1 MRMSLFSLL
10 FLNSFVLVMLI
21 VDVVLV
27 SAQCQN
33 DQSRLLRQLES
44 SFSYNPTSSGK
55 LVPLKWNQST
65 DCCFWDGVHCDGDG
79 HVISLDLNSR
89 SISSSIDN
97 SSSLF
102 RLQHLQWL
110 NLAYNKFKP
119 VFPTVFDK
127 LENLSY
133 LNLSNAGFKG
143 KIPIEISR
151 LTRLVTLDLSV
162 SSLLGRSLKLEK
174 PNLEMLVQNLK
185 RLRFL
190 YLDGVNISAT
200 GNEWCKAL
208 LPLTE
213 LQELSMSYCYLSGP
227 ILSSLSSLRSLSVIR
242 LDNNN
247 LSASVPQFFTEFEN
261 LTSLR
266 LTATGLRGRVPE
278 DIFQI
283 RTLQILDLSTN
294 KLLEGSFPNFPLNA
308 SLQTLT
314 LSGTNFRGQVPESI
328 GNLEQLTRIELVG
341 CNFSGAIPKTM
352 KNLTQLV
359 YLDFSFNHFSG
370 PIPPFSSSRNLTQ
383 LSLAHNQ
390 LKGTIDS
397 TNWSGLSKLVSIDL
411 QNNMLSGTIPPNL
424 FCIPSLRRLFLSQN
438 QFKGNLGDLHCRASS
453 LLDTFD
459 LSSNKLQ
466 GQFPMSVFELRGLK
480 FLSLSSNNFSGLI
493 PMRAL
498 QNLKNLSS
506 LDLSYNS
513 LSIDATDTN
522 VSSLSFP
529 NITTLKLISCNLTE
543 FPDFLTYQ
551 SRLSYLDLSNN
562 QIQGKIPNWIWK
574 VRSLRYLNLSKNFL
588 VKFERSLEDINSSL
602 NVLDLHGNRLQG
614 KIEILPSSATYLDY
628 SNNNFNS
635 VLPAQIGDFLQ
646 FAYFFSVSG
655 NNFKGSIPKS
665 ICSSLYLRVLDMSDN
680 YLSGPIPKCLTR
692 MSASLGVLN
701 LRGNNLSGIISD
713 TFPESCKL
721 QTLDLNQNRLEGK
734 VPESLGNC
742 KKLEVVKIG
751 NNQISGSFPCH
762 LKNISK
768 LRILVLR
775 SNKFNGSIHCHKNN
789 IGWPMLQ
796 IVDLAS
802 NNFSGKL
809 HQKCLA
815 TWKGMQVPENE
826 DQSKVK
832 HLEFQFLEFY
842 PNHYQDAITVT
853 IKGLEL
859 ELVKILTVFTT
870 IDISCNNF
878 EGRIPEVIGT
888 FKELY
893 GLNFSHNAFTGSM
906 PSFLGNLQQL
916 ESLDLS
922 SNYLSGGIP
931 LQLVNLNF
939 LSFLN
944 VSNNK
949 LFGQI
954 PTGTQL
960 QTFSKA
966 SFENNPGLC
975 GAPLTVKC
983 ANVFRP
989 TTHTVPE
996 LQSVDG
1002 LDWLFIFLGVGFGA
1016 GAAAFAVP
1024 LLLWKTA
1031 SKWVDGNVD
1040 KILEII
1046 LPKVGLTY
1054 TRPSDLK
1061 VEADENPEEDKTE
1074 IYDDDE
1080 EDEDEESKETTEEF
1094 CGRYCVFCSK
1104 LDNNTMKK
1112 VIHDLCC
1119 TCYDSPYLSPSTST
1133 SSSFSP

>member
-1 MRMSLFSLL
+1 MSLFSLL

-294 KLLEGSFPNFPLNA
+294 KLLEGSFQNFPLNA

-588 VKFERSLEDINSSL
+588 VKFERSLENINSSL

-734 VPESLGNC
+734 V
-742 KKLEVVKIG
+742 VKIG

-842 PNHYQDAITVT
+842 PNYYQDAITVT

-1046 LPKVGLTY
+1046 LPK
-1054 TRPSDLK
+1054 
-1061 VEADENPEEDKTE
+1061 
-1074 IYDDDE
+1074 
-1080 EDEDEESKETTEEF
+1080 
-1094 CGRYCVFCSK
+1094 
-1104 LDNNTMKK
+1104 
-1112 VIHDLCC
+1112 
-1119 TCYDSPYLSPSTST
+1119 
-1133 SSSFSP
+1133 

>member
-55 LVPLKWNQST
+55 PVPLKWNQST

-341 CNFSGAIPKTM
+341 CNFSEAIPKTM

-588 VKFERSLEDINSSL
+588 VKFERSLENINSSL

-742 KKLEVVKIG
+742 KKLEVVNIG

-809 HQKCLA
+809 HQKC
-815 TWKGMQVPENE
+815 
-826 DQSKVK
+826 
-832 HLEFQFLEFY
+832 
-842 PNHYQDAITVT
+842 
-853 IKGLEL
+853 LEL